1 MESTQAIEKLF
12 KETFGNVYLFYRDT
26 TLDPSLIAKYK
37 PSQIIMERGFT
48 DMASFANGLSDNCR
62 YTIVSASAKSL
73 PQFNPELHA
82 IGAAILP
89 AGSYFKVL
97 DVYTIGTQTQ
107 ITLLQFPK
115 YGLNF
120 LKVNQFNAEKKM
132 KSQLRIQ
139 FEQKLKEPILKEGA
153 STDWKKRTSAPL
165 GMSDDG
171 VFFLN

>member
-1 MESTQAIEKLF
+1 MESTQEIEKLF
-12 KETFGNVYLFYRDT
+12 KETFGNVHLFYRDT
-26 TLDPSLIAKYK
+26 TLDPSLITKYK

-48 DMASFANGLSDNCR
+48 DMASFANGLSENCR
-62 YTIVSASAKSL
+62 FTIVSASAKSI

-82 IGAAILP
+82 IGIAVLP
-89 AGSYFKVL
+89 PGTHFKVI
-97 DVYTIGTQTQ
+97 DVYTIDGKTQ

-120 LKVNQFNAEKKM
+120 LKNNQFNAEKKM
-132 KSQLRIQ
+132 KSQLRLQ

-153 STDWKKRTSAPL
+153 SPDWKKRTSSPL

-171 VFFLN
+171 NFF